1 MLKINFNIYIIYYF
15 NVFQAK
21 SIFWKVTTTII
32 SNGLL
37 MCACFFLY
45 TQIYIYKDNKAKKW
59 KTNYKIISWYLKE
72 ILNFNVYIRIN
83 GLYSMYIYQQV

>member
-45 TQIYIYKDNKAKKW
+45 TQIYIYI
-59 KTNYKIISWYLKE
+59 KTTKLKNEKQIIKL
-72 ILNFNVYIRIN
+72 
-83 GLYSMYIYQQV
+83 

>member
-1 MLKINFNIYIIYYF
+1 MY
-15 NVFQAK
+15 FQAK

-45 TQIYIYKDNKAKKW
+45 TQIYIYI
-59 KTNYKIISWYLKE
+59 KTTKLKNE
-72 ILNFNVYIRIN
+72 KQITKL
-83 GLYSMYIYQQV
+83 